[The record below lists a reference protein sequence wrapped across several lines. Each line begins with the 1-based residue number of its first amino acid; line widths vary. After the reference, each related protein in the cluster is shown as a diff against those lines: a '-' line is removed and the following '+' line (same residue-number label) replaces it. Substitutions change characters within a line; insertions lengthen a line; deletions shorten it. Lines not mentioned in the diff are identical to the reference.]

1 MKLFRKL
8 ALTVCAVSLL
18 TLTAQPVAQAGFNIG
33 GILNKLPGVSTE
45 KGTAGS
51 QGKSGNRYEAATYKE
66 PQMVKKDSM
75 GYSASGPGRL
85 FGHVYYEGGKP
96 GANVKLL
103 LTSENVDI
111 DGNICRNDAYY
122 VTTTNGNGDFS
133 IPVKTGLYGIVAWS
147 GTWIGTVNHY
157 SADDTAAD
165 CKLTDRKKEIVF
177 EH

>member
-1 MKLFRKL
+1 MKISKRLAVL
-8 ALTVCAVSLL
+8 ACALTLL
-18 TLTAQPVAQAGFNIG
+18 TLAAQPVAQAGFDIG
-33 GILNKLPGVSTE
+33 GIMNKIPGVSAE
-45 KGTAGS
+45 KGNG
-51 QGKSGNRYEAATYKE
+51 GKRYEAATYKD

-75 GYSASGPGRL
+75 GYSANGPGRL